1 LLRSRA
7 DRLNDTRVS
16 HPWLWFS
23 RFLSAFSY
31 LKVPSVA
38 KVEVIVELATFRQ
51 RVYLLKSGLSVY
63 IGTFF
68 PVETISENDLMVSII
83 ATGEELEEVITI
95 EVNDILYRIMK
106 VEQ

>member
-1 LLRSRA
+1 
-7 DRLNDTRVS
+7 V
-16 HPWLWFS
+16 
-23 RFLSAFSY
+23 
-31 LKVPSVA
+31 V
-38 KVEVIVELATFRQ
+38 VELATFRQ
-51 RVYLLKSGLSVY
+51 WVYLLKSGFSVC

-68 PVETISENDLMVSII
+68 PVETIFENNLTVSVI